1 MSASILLRSPSARR
15 LAVYGLAA
23 LLACGS
29 LACNMDVSVSTSG
42 MQPEIA
48 RAVTNVYPALVRIY
62 VVMNQPS
69 GGRMRKMRAAGS
81 GAIISSEGY
90 VVTNHHVAG
99 NASRIVCSLADL
111 EEIDAE
117 LVGTDA
123 LADIAVLKLNLTHR
137 KDPSKP
143 LPVATWGDSDK
154 VRVGDVVFAMGS
166 PAAVS
171 QSVTRGIVSN
181 TQLILPGM
189 MANMF
194 RLDGESVG
202 SIVRWLAH
210 DAVIFGGNS
219 GGPLVNTAGQIIGI
233 NEIGLG
239 SLSGAI
245 PGNLARSV
253 AEQIIEVGH
262 VKRSWTG
269 MEVQPRLKSGAVEAG
284 VLVAGI
290 VKDSPASKAGIRAG
304 DVVTHFDGAAVDCDV
319 AEQLPLF
326 NQLVLGTPIGKTAE
340 VKLLRAG
347 EDRTVKLTTVAREP
361 ARPKPAELKSWGIT
375 ARNLSRMMA
384 LERRRPDQDGVLV
397 GSTRAGGPC
406 GQAKPAIG
414 GGDVIRKINGKAV
427 KDLDALRK
435 LTAEATKGSDKPV
448 EVLVDFDRGTQKLMT
463 VVKVGKEEKADKP
476 ARARK
481 PWPAV
486 ATQVLTKDL
495 ATSLGLKGK
504 TGVRVTQVY
513 PDRAAAKAGLKV
525 GDVILDVDG
534 TEVEASQP
542 SDSDVFETMIRQY
555 DIGAEVVLGVVRGK
569 KRMKVTLTLE
579 APPTPTDRL
588 PKVEDEDFE
597 FTARNLSAM
606 DRIQKKEDASLR
618 GVLIQ
623 SVESGGW
630 ASFGG
635 LVGGDVLIS
644 VAGKPTADVD
654 ALQKVMTQVKTDKP
668 RRIVFFIKRG
678 IHTVYKE
685 IEPDWR
691 ALER

>member
-1 MSASILLRSPSARR
+1 MYRPNWLHSRSARTAAFC
-15 LAVYGLAA
+15 LLAA
-23 LLACGS
+23 AAALGP
-29 LACNMDVSVSTSG
+29 LACNMEAGVSTSQI
-42 MQPEIA
+42 QPEIA
-48 RAVTNVYPALVRIY
+48 RAVKNVYPALVRIY
-62 VVMNQPS
+62 VVIDQPS
-69 GGRMRKMRAAGS
+69 GGRMRKSSAAGS
-81 GAIISSEGY
+81 GAIISPDGY

-99 NASRIVCSLADL
+99 NASRIVCSLATL
-111 EEIDAE
+111 EKIDAE

-123 LADIAVLKLNLTHR
+123 LSDIAVLKLNLQHR

-181 TQLILPGM
+181 TQLIIPEM
-189 MANMF
+189 MGGIF
-194 RLDGESVG
+194 RLDGENVG

-210 DAVIFGGNS
+210 DAVLFGGNS
-219 GGPLVNTAGQIIGI
+219 GGPLVNTAGEIIGI

-239 SLSGAI
+239 SLGGAI
-245 PGNLARSV
+245 PSNLARSV
-253 AEQIIEVGH
+253 AEQIIDGGH

-269 MEVQPRLKSGAVEAG
+269 MEVQPRLRSAAEEAG
-284 VLVAGI
+284 VLVAGVI
-290 VKDSPASKAGIRAG
+290 KDSPATQAGIRAG

-326 NQLVLGTPIGKTAE
+326 NQLVLGTPIGKTVD
-340 VKLLRAG
+340 VKVLRG
-347 EDRTVKLTTVAREP
+347 GKDCTVKLTTVAHEP
-361 ARPKPAELKSWGIT
+361 ARPKPVELKSWGIT

-384 LERRRPDQDGVLV
+384 LERRRPDQAGVLV
-397 GSTRAGGPC
+397 DSIRPGGPC
-406 GQAKPAIG
+406 GQAKPAIA
-414 GGDVIRKINGKAV
+414 GGDVIRKINGKPV

-448 EVLVDFDRGTQKLMT
+448 NVLVNFDRDTQKLIT
-463 VVKVGKEEKADKP
+463 VVKVGKEAKADKP
-476 ARARK
+476 ARVRK

-486 ATQVLTKDL
+486 ATQVLTRDL

-513 PDRAAAKAGLKV
+513 PARAAAQAGLEV
-525 GDVILDVDG
+525 GDIILDIDG
-534 TEVEASQP
+534 TDVEASQP

-555 DIGAEVVLGVVRGK
+555 DIGAEVELGVVRGK
-569 KRMKVTLTLE
+569 KRRKIVMTLE
-579 APPTPTDRL
+579 APPTPTDRM
-588 PKVEDEDFE
+588 PKYEDEDFE

-606 DRIQKKEDASLR
+606 DRIRKKEDASLR

-623 SVESGGW
+623 STEPGGW
-630 ASFGG
+630 AAFGG
-635 LVGGDVLIS
+635 IIDGDVLIS
-644 VAGKPTADVD
+644 VAGKPTADVG
-654 ALQKVMTQVKTDKP
+654 ALEKVLTRVKKDKP
-668 RRIVFFIKRG
+668 RRIVFFLKRG
-678 IHTVYKE
+678 IHTIYKE

-691 ALER
+691 ALAR

>member
-1 MSASILLRSPSARR
+1 
-15 LAVYGLAA
+15 
-23 LLACGS
+23 
-29 LACNMDVSVSTSG
+29 MDVRVSTSK

-48 RAVTNVYPALVRIY
+48 RAVENVYPALVRIY

-69 GGRMRKMRAAGS
+69 GGRMRKLSGSGS
-81 GAIISSEGY
+81 GAIISPDGY

-99 NASRIVCSLADL
+99 KAKRIVCSLADF

-123 LADIAVLKLNLTHR
+123 LADIAVLKLNLKHR

-181 TQLILPGM
+181 TQLILPRM
-189 MANMF
+189 MAGLF
-194 RLDGESVG
+194 RLDGESTG

-219 GGPLVNTAGQIIGI
+219 GGPLVNTAGEIIGI

-239 SLSGAI
+239 SLGGAI

-253 AEQIIEVGH
+253 AEQIIETGH

-269 MEVQPRLKSGAVEAG
+269 MEVQPRLKSGKEDAG
-284 VLVAGI
+284 TLVAGVI
-290 VKDSPASKAGIRAG
+290 KGSPAAKAGILAG

-326 NQLVLGTPIGKTAE
+326 NQLVLGTPIGKTVE
-340 VKLLRAG
+340 VQLLRAG
-347 EDRTVKLTTVAREP
+347 KPHTLKLTTIAREP
-361 ARPKPAELKSWGIT
+361 ALPKPVELKTWGIT

-384 LERRRPDQDGVLV
+384 LERRRKDQDGVLI
-397 GSTRAGGPC
+397 GSIRAGGPC

-414 GGDVIRKINGKAV
+414 GGDVIRKINGKPV

-448 EVLVDFDRGTQKLMT
+448 EVLVDFDRGTRKLMT
-463 VVKVGKEEKADKP
+463 VVKVGKETKPDKP

-481 PWPAV
+481 PWPAA

-495 ATSLGLKGK
+495 ATALGLKGK

-555 DIGAEVVLGVVRGK
+555 DIGAQVALGVVRGK
-569 KRMKVTLTLE
+569 ERMKVTMTLE
-579 APPTPTDRL
+579 APPTPSDRL
-588 PKVEDEDFE
+588 PKYEDEDFE
-597 FTARNLSAM
+597 FTARNMSAM
-606 DRIQKKEDASLR
+606 DRIRKKEDASLR

-623 SVESGGW
+623 NVESGGW
-630 ASFGG
+630 AAFGG
-635 LVGGDVLIS
+635 LSGGDVLIS
-644 VAGKPTADVD
+644 VAGQPTGDVG
-654 ALQKVMTQVKTDKP
+654 ALEKVLAQVKEDRP

-678 IHTVYKE
+678 IHTTYKE
-685 IEPDWR
+685 IEPDWQ